1 MRVIYHH
8 NAIKKKLNLYTL
20 TSPRMQTEEEEKKK
34 KLLEWDQAKLD
45 QTQNRL
51 QLLCLHVNGS
61 QMRKVGKRWDSQP
74 LSTNWIC
81 M

>member
-8 NAIKKKLNLYTL
+8 NAIKKTKPLYVNKPQDAK
-20 TSPRMQTEEEEKKK
+20 SEKKKK